1 MAKTCYVNAT
11 QILKRLNSIR
21 VFDWAKGPSGLTKRQ
36 KQTQLSFPLSK
47 HKPTSALFFSSSS
60 VCQRFKQ
67 QKQDGRRSASGT
79 NTYRMQRCSAG
90 SHLSLCSDDDWV
102 SKCPSGCRLQGLMS
116 EMENDVEKK
125 LQTFCQKSSIY
136 EIAMEKS
143 MTEMTHVYNSN
154 RRVIVN
160 RYISELKFV
169 KSADKLAKNLREL
182 RRRSGFLAQKIKE
195 MSSHVRKQVEELYRT
210 EVDIDMKL
218 RTCQGS
224 CRAALPFSVDHHGY
238 QSLQTDLR
246 LMDKTMTQK
255 TKPATPPQNIPRVT
269 LQPANVGPPPSA
281 EYKKIPTVQKEL
293 LTQFE
298 DIEQNRMVLVDQSDE
313 VNTLRAA
320 GSNLE
325 PTAEGDHCSNT

>member
-1 MAKTCYVNAT
+1 
-11 QILKRLNSIR
+11 
-21 VFDWAKGPSGLTKRQ
+21 
-36 KQTQLSFPLSK
+36 
-47 HKPTSALFFSSSS
+47 
-60 VCQRFKQ
+60 
-67 QKQDGRRSASGT
+67 
-79 NTYRMQRCSAG
+79 MQRCSAG

-116 EMENDVEKK
+116 EMENEVEKK

-154 RRVIVN
+154 RRVMVN

-169 KSADKLAKNLREL
+169 ESADKLAKNLREL

-255 TKPATPPQNIPRVT
+255 TKPSTPPQNIPRVT

-298 DIEQNRMVLVDQSDE
+298 DIEQNRMVLVDQSDQ